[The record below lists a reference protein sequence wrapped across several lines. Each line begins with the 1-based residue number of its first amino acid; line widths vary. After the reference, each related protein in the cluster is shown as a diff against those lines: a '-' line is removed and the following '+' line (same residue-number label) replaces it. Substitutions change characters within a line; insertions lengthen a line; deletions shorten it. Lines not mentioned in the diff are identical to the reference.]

1 MTEPVADETRSIL
14 DGHIVLSRK
23 LGAANHY
30 PAIDV
35 LASASRVMNA
45 LISPEHRMAAGRVRE
60 LMAKYEEVE
69 LLVKVGEY
77 KKGSDPIADIAID
90 KHDAIRAFLRQD
102 TREHM
107 DFDETL
113 VRLQALA
120 R

>member
-45 LISPEHRMAAGRVRE
+45 LVAPKHKAAAARVRE
-60 LMAKYEEVE
+60 LLAKYEEVE
-69 LLVKVGEY
+69 LLIKVGEY
-77 KKGSDPIADIAID
+77 KKGSDRVADVAIERR
-90 KHDAIRAFLRQD
+90 DAINEFLRQG
-102 TREHM
+102 TREHS
-107 DFDETL
+107 DFSTS
-113 VRLQALA
+113 LA
-120 R
+120 RLEKLAA